1 MIAPLVAL
9 ALAFHAPA
17 EALLVLA
24 LSHML
29 VLYPTLRPRSSWWG
43 PVVTRFR
50 TARQEIWLT
59 IDDGPTGDTAEIVSL
74 LTAGGAVA
82 TFFVKGQ
89 LAAEHPEMIALMK
102 RAGNTIANHSATHP
116 SGTFWCLTPAR
127 LAAEID
133 GGNEAIVQTG
143 EERPHWFRAP
153 VGMKNPWVHPLLEA
167 RGMRLIAWSRR
178 AFDSV
183 RSDPDGIA
191 RSLTRGVRAGDILLI
206 HQGRPT
212 SVAAI
217 RATMASLGR
226 AGFRLVIP
234 DDDSLI

>member
-1 MIAPLVAL
+1 MS
-9 ALAFHAPA
+9 
-17 EALLVLA
+17 EAILLLF

-29 VLYPTLRPRSSWWG
+29 ILYPTLRPRSSWWG

-50 TARQEIWLT
+50 TARQEVWLT
-59 IDDGPTGDTAEIVSL
+59 IDDGPTDDTPEIVGL
-74 LTAGGAVA
+74 LTASGAVA

-89 LAAEHPEMIALMK
+89 LVAEQPEMIALMK

-116 SGTFWCLTPAR
+116 SGTFWCLPPAR

-133 GGNEAIVQTG
+133 GGNEAIVHTG
-143 EERPHWFRAP
+143 QGRPRWFRAP

-183 RSDPDGIA
+183 RSDPDQIA
-191 RSLTRGVRAGDILLI
+191 SSLTRGVRAGDILLI

-217 RATMASLGR
+217 TAVLARLQR

-234 DDDSLI
+234 DDASLM

>member
-1 MIAPLVAL
+1 MS
-9 ALAFHAPA
+9 
-17 EALLVLA
+17 EAILLLF

-29 VLYPTLRPRSSWWG
+29 ILYPTLRPRSSWWG

-50 TARQEIWLT
+50 TARQEVWLT
-59 IDDGPTGDTAEIVSL
+59 IDDGPTDDTPEIVGL
-74 LTAGGAVA
+74 LTASGAVA

-89 LAAEHPEMIALMK
+89 LVAEQPEMIALMK

-116 SGTFWCLTPAR
+116 SGTFWCLPPAR

-133 GGNEAIVQTG
+133 GGNETIVDTG
-143 EERPHWFRAP
+143 QERPRWFRAP

-183 RSDPDGIA
+183 RSDPDQIA
-191 RSLTRGVRAGDILLI
+191 SNLTRGVRAGDILLI

-217 RATMASLGR
+217 TAVLARLQR
-226 AGFRLVIP
+226 AGFHLVIP
-234 DDDSLI
+234 DDASLM